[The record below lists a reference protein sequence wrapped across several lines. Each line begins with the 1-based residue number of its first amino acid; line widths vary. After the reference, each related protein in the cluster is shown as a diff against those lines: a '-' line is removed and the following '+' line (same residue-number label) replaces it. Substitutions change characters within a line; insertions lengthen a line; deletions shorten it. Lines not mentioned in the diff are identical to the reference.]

1 VQQPHLPYAAALQ
14 ALVRRCVCVC
24 VCVCVVCVCACV
36 LLACVASARAAT
48 RMYVHV
54 HTHTHTH
61 PHTHTHTHSGAEMR
75 SGIDAAYKHLD
86 GLHPL
91 AEVPGLHVAA
101 EDGVS
106 EMAGGEE
113 MMMSQEAAWGS
124 RAGSRQG
131 KDAFDEIEASLR
143 DLGAGLLGQGP
154 GPSLADL
161 TGGCLPGWVGQRVRD

>member
-1 VQQPHLPYAAALQ
+1 
-14 ALVRRCVCVC
+14 
-24 VCVCVVCVCACV
+24 
-36 LLACVASARAAT
+36 
-48 RMYVHV
+48 
-54 HTHTHTH
+54 
-61 PHTHTHTHSGAEMR
+61 MR

-124 RAGSRQG
+124 REGSRQG

>member
-1 VQQPHLPYAAALQ
+1 
-14 ALVRRCVCVC
+14 
-24 VCVCVVCVCACV
+24 
-36 LLACVASARAAT
+36 
-48 RMYVHV
+48 
-54 HTHTHTH
+54 
-61 PHTHTHTHSGAEMR
+61 MR

-91 AEVPGLHVAA
+91 AEVPALHVAA

-106 EMAGGEE
+106 EMAGDEE